1 MLGLSYGRFKYEWW
15 QYKIMVFLFEKNV
28 KKKNKTYTY
37 ICLGQKKRVNGKSKR
52 IWEVTLCRKDQVE
65 ESLQDIKRKLSRNPP
80 KPKEYAFG
88 LVHALFSISKELG
101 LIEISNECTVKR
113 EQGFSVGEYITLLAI
128 NRAVAL
134 NSKSQVRKWFD
145 KTALSRQF
153 PDISESLT
161 TQNILNQMEYLD
173 EEIIRCI
180 EEKVCK
186 KLYSEFGLKS
196 DCFLF
201 DPTNFFTYIR
211 EYKKNTIAQ
220 RGRNKRKRNDLRQVS
235 MSLLVTRD
243 ECNVPLMHET
253 YEGNVPDVT
262 HFKQV
267 LALMERR
274 FKAIGLELHEIT
286 LVFDKGNNSEDAY
299 KFLDSKRIHFV
310 SSIRPSMNVSKPLLN
325 VPLSEYEELWTK
337 KNGRKVFGYRTTTT
351 AYLGKQNALIS
362 TFDEDTFALQ
372 EYNLDESINK
382 ALLKLKEFI
391 KVQLNAKPQW
401 KDPISVVDKIERDI
415 LKNKKL
421 RSIIVISVG
430 KISSGLEIAWKIDAT
445 ARKEYLKD
453 LGKSLIFSSR
463 NEWSTLEIVKTYRA
477 QIDVERQFKEL
488 NKRDRISVMPMYV
501 WTDQMIRVH
510 LFISVLALLLSNL
523 LYRKIQLAGI
533 SPSKDMCFEALEDIK
548 EIRLY
553 YNDKDPPEVL
563 LTQMSVLQRKLFKT
577 LDLKRFTGK

>member
-1 MLGLSYGRFKYEWW
+1 
-15 QYKIMVFLFEKNV
+15 MVFVFEKNV
-28 KKKNKTYTY
+28 RTKYGKYTY
-37 ICLGQKKRVNGKSKR
+37 ICLGHNVYENGKSKR
-52 IWEVTLCRKDQVE
+52 VWEVTIARKDKISE
-65 ESLQDIKRKLSRNPP
+65 MLPEIKRRFSKKPP
-80 KPKEYAFG
+80 IPQQFEFG
-88 LVHALFSISKELG
+88 LVYGLFSISKELG
-101 LIEISNECTVKR
+101 LIEIINRCTPKR
-113 EQGFSVGEYITLLAI
+113 KQGFSVGEYVTLLAL

-134 NSKSQVRKWFD
+134 NSKSRVRKWFD
-145 KTALSRQF
+145 KTALSRYF

-220 RGRNKRKRNDLRQVS
+220 RGHNKRKRNDLRQVS
-235 MSLLVTRD
+235 LSLLVTRE
-243 ECNVPLMHET
+243 ECNVPLMHKT
-253 YEGNVPDVT
+253 YEGNVPDAT

-267 LALMERR
+267 LDFMKKR
-274 FKAIGLELHEIT
+274 FKAIGLELHQVT
-286 LVFDKGNNSEDAY
+286 LVFDKGNNSKDAY
-299 KFLDSKRIHFV
+299 KFLDSKNIHFV
-310 SSIRPSMNVSKPLLN
+310 SSIRPSMNVSKPLLD

-337 KNGRKVFGYRTTTT
+337 KNGRKVFVYRTTTT
-351 AYLGKQNALIS
+351 AYLGKQNTLIS
-362 TFDEDTFALQ
+362 TFDEDTLTLQ
-372 EYNLDESINK
+372 EYNLDESFNK
-382 ALLKLKEFI
+382 ALLKLKEFV

-401 KDPISVVDKIERDI
+401 KDPKSVVDKIERDI

-430 KISSGLEIAWKIDAT
+430 KINNELELTWKIDDT

-501 WTDQMIRVH
+501 WTDEMIRVH

-533 SPSKDMCFEALEDIK
+533 SHSKDACFEALEDIK
-548 EIRLY
+548 EIRLC

>member
-1 MLGLSYGRFKYEWW
+1 
-15 QYKIMVFLFEKNV
+15 MVFIFEKIV
-28 KKKNKTYTY
+28 KRKNKTYTY
-37 ICLGQKKRVNGKSKR
+37 VYLGQNKRINGKSIR
-52 IWEVTLCRKDQVE
+52 IWEVKLCRKDQIEDNLNV
-65 ESLQDIKRKLSRNPP
+65 IKRKLSRSPP
-80 KPKEYAFG
+80 KPKEFAFG
-88 LVHALFSISKELG
+88 LVYALYSISKELD
-101 LIEISNECTVKR
+101 LIEIINRCTSKR
-113 EQGFSVGEYITLLAI
+113 KQGFSVGEYITLLAI

-153 PDISESLT
+153 PDISEFLT

-173 EEIIRCI
+173 EEIIRCT

-267 LALMERR
+267 LALMEMR

-286 LVFDKGNNSEDAY
+286 LVFDKGNNSKDAY

-310 SSIRPSMNVSKPLLN
+310 SSIRPSMNVSKPLLD
-325 VPLSEYEELWTK
+325 VPLSKYEELWTK

-351 AYLGKQNALIS
+351 AYLGKQNALIA

-382 ALLKLKEFI
+382 ALLKLKEFV
-391 KVQLNAKPQW
+391 KVQLNTKPQW
-401 KDPISVVDKIERDI
+401 KDPKSVVDKIERDI

-430 KISSGLEIAWKIDAT
+430 KISNGLELAWKIDDT
-445 ARKEYLKD
+445 AREEYLKN

-488 NKRDRISVMPMYV
+488 NKRNKISVMPIYL
-501 WTDQMIRVH
+501 WTNQMIRVH
-510 LFISVLALLLSNL
+510 VFISVLALLLSNL
-523 LYRKIQLAGI
+523 LYRKIQIAGI
-533 SPSKDMCFEALEDIK
+533 PDSKDICFEALEDMK

-553 YNDKDPPEVL
+553 YNDKGPPDVL
-563 LTQMSVLQRKLFKT
+563 LTQMSPLQRKLFKT
-577 LDLKRFTGK
+577 LDLKRFMG

>member
-1 MLGLSYGRFKYEWW
+1 
-15 QYKIMVFLFEKNV
+15 MVFLFEKNV
-28 KKKNKTYTY
+28 KSKTKTYTY

-52 IWEVTLCRKDQVE
+52 IWEVILCRKDQIE
-65 ESLQDIKRKLSRNPP
+65 DNLDLIKRKLSRKPP
-80 KPKEYAFG
+80 EPIEYAFG
-88 LVHALFSISKELG
+88 LAHALFLISKELD
-101 LIEISNECTVKR
+101 LIEIVNECTVKR
-113 EQGFSVGEYITLLAI
+113 EQGFSVGTYITLLAI
-128 NRAVAL
+128 NRATAL

-161 TQNILNQMEYLD
+161 AQNILNQMEYLD
-173 EEIIRCI
+173 EEVIRCI

-253 YEGNVPDVT
+253 YEGNVPDAS
-262 HFKQV
+262 HFKRV

-274 FKAIGLELHEIT
+274 FKTIGLELPEIT

-310 SSIRPSMNVSKPLLN
+310 SSIRPSMNVSKPLLDM
-325 VPLSEYEELWTK
+325 PLSKYEELWTK

-351 AYLGKQNALIS
+351 AYLGKQNVLIA
-362 TFDEDTFALQ
+362 TFDEDTYALQ
-372 EYNLDESINK
+372 EHNLDEGITK
-382 ALLKLKEFI
+382 AILKLEEFI
-391 KVQLNAKPQW
+391 RVQLNTKPQW
-401 KDPISVVDKIERDI
+401 KDPKSVVTKIERDI

-430 KISSGLEIAWKIDAT
+430 KISNELKITWKIDDL
-445 ARKEYLKD
+445 AREEYLKN
-453 LGKSLIFSSR
+453 LGKSIIFSSR
-463 NEWSTLEIVKTYRA
+463 DAWSTLKIVKTYRA

-488 NKRDRISVMPMYV
+488 NKRDRISVMPVYV

-523 LYRKIQLAGI
+523 LYRRIYLAGI
-533 SPSKDMCFEALEDIK
+533 SHSKDICFEALEEIK
-548 EIRLY
+548 EIRLH

-563 LTQMSVLQRKLFKT
+563 LTRMSALQRKLFNI
-577 LDLKRFTGK
+577 LDLKQFKGK

>member
-1 MLGLSYGRFKYEWW
+1 
-15 QYKIMVFLFEKNV
+15 VFIFEKNV
-28 KKKNKTYTY
+28 RTKYGKYTY
-37 ICLGQKKRVNGKSKR
+37 ICLGHNAYKNGKSKR
-52 IWEVTLCRKDQVE
+52 IWEVNIARKDKISE
-65 ESLQDIKRKLSRNPP
+65 MLPEIKRRFSKKPP
-80 KPKEYAFG
+80 IPQQFEFG
-88 LVHALFSISKELG
+88 LVYGLLSISKELG
-101 LIEISNECTVKR
+101 LIEIANECTVKR
-113 EQGFSVGEYITLLAI
+113 EQGFSVGAYITLLAI

-180 EEKVCK
+180 EEKVCN

-253 YEGNVPDVT
+253 YEGNVPDVS

-267 LALMERR
+267 LTLMERR
-274 FKAIGLELHEIT
+274 FKAIGLELSEIT
-286 LVFDKGNNSEDAY
+286 LVFDKGNNSKDAY

-310 SSIRPSMNVSKPLLN
+310 SSIRPSMKVSKPLLD
-325 VPLSEYEELWTK
+325 VPLSNYEELWTK
-337 KNGRKVFGYRTTTT
+337 KSGRKVFGYRTMTT

-372 EYNLDESINK
+372 EYNLDKSINK
-382 ALLKLKEFI
+382 AILKLKEFI

-401 KDPISVVDKIERDI
+401 KDPKSVVDKIERDI

-430 KISSGLEIAWKIDAT
+430 KIHNELELTWKIDVT

-463 NEWSTLEIVKTYRA
+463 NEWSILEIVKTYRA

-523 LYRKIQLAGI
+523 LYRKIRLAEI
-533 SPSKDMCFEALEDIK
+533 SHSKDMCIEALEDIK

-553 YNDKDPPEVL
+553 YDDKDPPEVL

>member
-1 MLGLSYGRFKYEWW
+1 
-15 QYKIMVFLFEKNV
+15 MVFLFEKNV
-28 KKKNKTYTY
+28 KAKNKTYTY
-37 ICLGQKKRVNGKSKR
+37 LCLGHTKWINGRSKRV
-52 IWEVTLCRKDQVE
+52 WEITLCRKDQIE
-65 ESLQDIKRKLSRNPP
+65 ECLHDLKRKLTQKSPEP
-80 KPKEYAFG
+80 VEFAFG
-88 LVHALFSISKELG
+88 LVHALFSISKEIN
-101 LIEISNECTVKR
+101 LIEIINECTVKR
-113 EQGFSVGEYITLLAI
+113 EQGLSVGEYITLLAI
-128 NRAVAL
+128 NRAAAL

-153 PDISESLT
+153 PEISESLT
-161 TQNILNQMEYLD
+161 TQNILNQMGYLD
-173 EEIIRCI
+173 QEIIRCI
-180 EEKVCK
+180 EEKVLK
-186 KLYSEFGLKS
+186 KVYSEFGLKS

-220 RGRNKRKRNDLRQVS
+220 RGHNKRKRNDLRQVS

-253 YEGNVPDVT
+253 YEGNVPDAS

-267 LALMERR
+267 LALMEKR
-274 FKAIGLELHEIT
+274 FKAIGLELPEIT

-310 SSIRPSMNVSKPLLN
+310 SSIRPSMNVSKPLLDA
-325 VPLSEYEELWTK
+325 PLSKYEELWTK
-337 KNGRKVFGYRTTTT
+337 KNGRKVFAYRTTTT
-351 AYLGKQNALIS
+351 VYLGKGKQNTLIV

-372 EYNLDESINK
+372 EHNLDESINK
-382 ALLKLKEFI
+382 AILKLEEFI

-401 KDPISVVDKIERDI
+401 KDPKSVAIKIERDI

-421 RSIIVISVG
+421 RAIINYSIG
-430 KISSGLEIAWKIDAT
+430 KVSNGLGVTWKIDDT
-445 ARKEYLKD
+445 ARKEYLKP

-477 QIDVERQFKEL
+477 QNDVERQFKEL
-488 NKRDRISVMPMYV
+488 NKRDRLSIMPMYV
-501 WTDQMIRVH
+501 WTDKMIRVH

-533 SPSKDMCFEALEDIK
+533 TTSKDKCLEALEVIK

-553 YNDKDPPEVL
+553 YDDKGSPEVL

>member
-1 MLGLSYGRFKYEWW
+1 
-15 QYKIMVFLFEKNV
+15 MVFLFEKNV
-28 KKKNKTYTY
+28 KAKNKTYTY
-37 ICLGQKKRVNGKSKR
+37 LCLGHTKWIDGGSKR
-52 IWEVTLCRKDQVE
+52 IWETTLCRKDQIE
-65 ESLQDIKRKLSRNPP
+65 ESLDHIKRRLTKKPP
-80 KPKEYAFG
+80 VPSEFAFG
-88 LVHALFSISKELG
+88 LVHALFSVSKEIN
-101 LIEISNECTVKR
+101 LIEIVNECTVKR
-113 EQGFSVGEYITLLAI
+113 EQGISVGEYITLLAI

-153 PDISESLT
+153 PDISEALT
-161 TQNILNQMEYLD
+161 TQNILNQMECLD
-173 EEIIRCI
+173 EEIIKCI

-186 KLYSEFGLKS
+186 KIYSEFGLKS

-220 RGRNKRKRNDLRQVS
+220 RGHNKRKRNDLRQVS

-253 YEGNVPDVT
+253 YEGNIPDAT

-267 LALMERR
+267 LTLMERR
-274 FKAIGLELHEIT
+274 FKAIGLELPEIT

-310 SSIRPSMNVSKPLLN
+310 SSIRPSMKVSKPILDM
-325 VPLSEYEELWTK
+325 PLSKYEELWTK

-351 AYLGKQNALIS
+351 VYLGKGKQNTLIS

-372 EYNLDESINK
+372 EHNLDERINK
-382 ALLKLKEFI
+382 ALLKLEEFI
-391 KVQLNAKPQW
+391 NVQLNTKPQW
-401 KDPISVVDKIERDI
+401 KEPKSVVTKIERDI
-415 LKNKKL
+415 LKTKKL
-421 RSIIVISVG
+421 RAIIAYSIG
-430 KISSGLEIAWKIDAT
+430 KISKGLEITWKIDDT
-445 ARKEYLKD
+445 AREDYLKD
-453 LGKSLIFSSR
+453 LGKSLIFSNR

-501 WTDQMIRVH
+501 WTDPMIRVH

-523 LYRKIQLAGI
+523 LYRKVQLGGI
-533 SPSKDMCFEALEDIK
+533 VHSKDVCFEALEDIK
-548 EIRLY
+548 EIQLCY
-553 YNDKDPPEVL
+553 DDKGPPEVL
-563 LTQMSVLQRKLFKT
+563 LTRMSGLQRELFNT
-577 LDLKRFTGK
+577 LDLKRFKGN

>member
-1 MLGLSYGRFKYEWW
+1 
-15 QYKIMVFLFEKNV
+15 MVFIFEKKV
-28 KKKNKTYTY
+28 KTKNKTYTY
-37 ICLGQKKRVNGKSKR
+37 LCLGHGKRVNGKAKR
-52 IWEVTLCRKDQVE
+52 IWEVILCRKDQVE
-65 ESLQDIKRKLSRNPP
+65 EDLHDIKRKLSRKLPEP
-80 KPKEYAFG
+80 REYAFG
-88 LVHALFSISKELG
+88 LVHALFSISKEIN
-101 LIEISNECTVKR
+101 LIEIVNEYTVKR
-113 EQGFSVGEYITLLAI
+113 EQGFSVGEYISLLAI

-161 TQNILNQMEYLD
+161 VQSILNQMEYLD

-186 KLYSEFGLKS
+186 KVYSEFGLKS

-211 EYKKNTIAQ
+211 EYKNNTIAQ
-220 RGRNKRKRNDLRQVS
+220 RGHNKRKRNDLRQVS

-253 YEGNVPDVT
+253 YEGNVPDVS

-274 FKAIGLELHEIT
+274 FKAIGFELSEIT

-310 SSIRPSMNVSKPLLN
+310 SSIRPSMNVSKPLLD
-325 VPLSEYEELWTK
+325 VPLSKYEELWTK

-351 AYLGKQNALIS
+351 AYLGKQNTLIA

-382 ALLKLKEFI
+382 AILKLDEFVKI
-391 KVQLNAKPQW
+391 QLNSKPQW
-401 KDPISVVDKIERDI
+401 KDPKKVADKIERDI
-415 LKNKKL
+415 LKTKKL
-421 RSIIVISVG
+421 RAIIVVSIG
-430 KISSGLEIAWKIDAT
+430 KKTNSSELELTWKIDVT

-453 LGKSLIFSSR
+453 LGKSLIFFNR
-463 NEWSTLEIVKTYRA
+463 NEWSTFEIVKTYRA

-501 WTDQMIRVH
+501 WTNEMIRVH
-510 LFISVLALLLSNL
+510 IFISVLALLLSNL
-523 LYRKIQLAGI
+523 LYRKIQLGGI
-533 SPSKDMCFEALEDIK
+533 VHSKDLCFEALEDIK

-553 YNDKDPPEVL
+553 YDDKGPPEVL
-563 LTQMSVLQRKLFKT
+563 ITQMSVLQRKLFNI
-577 LDLKRFTGK
+577 LDLKRFTRK

>member
-1 MLGLSYGRFKYEWW
+1 
-15 QYKIMVFLFEKNV
+15 MVFIFEKKV
-28 KKKNKTYTY
+28 KTKNKTYTY
-37 ICLGQKKRVNGKSKR
+37 LCLGHGKRVNGKTKR
-52 IWEVTLCRKDQVE
+52 IWEVILCRKDQVE
-65 ESLQDIKRKLSRNPP
+65 ESLQDIKRKLSRKPP
-80 KPKEYAFG
+80 EPKEYAFG
-88 LVHALFSISKELG
+88 LVYALFSISKEIN
-101 LIEISNECTVKR
+101 LIEIVNECTIKR

-186 KLYSEFGLKS
+186 KMYSEFGLKS

-253 YEGNVPDVT
+253 YEGNVPDVS

-274 FKAIGLELHEIT
+274 FKAIGLELSEIT

-310 SSIRPSMNVSKPLLN
+310 SSIRPSMNVSKPLLDMS
-325 VPLSEYEELWTK
+325 LSEYEELWTK
-337 KNGRKVFGYRTTTT
+337 KNGRKVFGYRTITT
-351 AYLGKQNALIS
+351 AYLGKQNTLIA

-372 EYNLDESINK
+372 QYNLDESVNK

-391 KVQLNAKPQW
+391 KVQLNTKQQW
-401 KDPISVVDKIERDI
+401 KDPKSVMDKIERDI

-421 RSIIVISVG
+421 RSIILISVG
-430 KISSGLEIAWKIDAT
+430 KISNGLEIAWKIDVT
-445 ARKEYLKD
+445 AREEYLKN
-453 LGKSLIFSSR
+453 LGKSIIFSSR
-463 NEWSTLEIVKTYRA
+463 NEWSILEIVKTYRA

-523 LYRKIQLAGI
+523 LHRKIQLAGI
-533 SPSKDMCFEALEDIK
+533 SPSKDICFEALEDIK